1 MAASSDNMEMPA
13 YFQKV
18 DDYRTLAVG
27 SIVRRLGSGK
37 DQQGRLLE
45 IRNNGLVLGNVID
58 LSAGAFAADAGLLTL
73 QPEDTVYVLSTD
85 FATSSKAPEA
95 RKLIQGWALFRS
107 ETQHQKA
114 ILEFVESVYSPEQIL
129 DFASSDQMK
138 NVFVPVQQKL
148 KIGRFVEKINVR
160 KERIERFRQMIES
173 LHDGKHLTYLA
184 FIPRESVAEPMFYSI
199 GTKPHRETLA
209 KLEREEIAFRPNH
222 GGHIKIVSATNEP
235 RRYIVDAG
243 SNEFGVG
250 VRTHLSTAEMIT
262 DALKKLFPEYEF
274 RPVPGRDAYGVE
286 QSY

>member
-1 MAASSDNMEMPA
+1 MEMPA
-13 YFQKV
+13 YLQKV
-18 DDYRTLAVG
+18 EDHQNLSPG
-27 SIVRRLGSGK
+27 SVVRRIGSGK

-45 IRNNGLVLGNVID
+45 IRPTELVLGNVVD
-58 LSAGAFAADAGLLTL
+58 LQTGSFAAEAGLLRL
-73 QPEDTVYVLSTD
+73 QPDDTLYVHQTT
-85 FATSSKAPEA
+85 FATSSRASEA
-95 RKLIQGWALFRS
+95 RKIIQDWPLFRT
-107 ETQHQKA
+107 EVQHQKA
-114 ILEFVESVYSPEQIL
+114 IVEFVESAYSPEQVL
-129 DFASSDQMK
+129 DFASSDQLK
-138 NVFVPVQQKL
+138 NIFVPVQQKL

-160 KERIERFRQMIES
+160 KERIDRFRQMIES

-222 GGHIKIVSATNEP
+222 GGHIKIVSGANEP
-235 RRYIVDAG
+235 RKFIVDAG
-243 SNEFGVG
+243 SNDFGVG

-262 DALKKLFPEYEF
+262 DALKKLFPEYDF